1 MGTGF
6 DMARHLHTE
15 GFNTFRA
22 IFTTGGMTLNFNRE
36 TIGTDNSAQDPVW
49 GFQIKTCNVFAM
61 TDRRPHALE
70 HTLIGFLKCIIS
82 T

>member
-6 DMARHLHTE
+6 GYGPTFAYSE

-22 IFTTGGMTLNFNRE
+22 IFTTGGMTLNFNGE

-49 GFQIKTCNVFAM
+49 GFQIKSLQRLCY
-61 TDRRPHALE
+61 DRPKTAR
-70 HTLIGFLKCIIS
+70 IRS
-82 T
+82 TR